1 MSNSQRIKRA
11 VCFLRTNLPS
21 NVMAPTT
28 MARFSVYGCLAVV
41 LVSAKILTY
50 AREQI
55 VIDGNCRYGIV
66 LVKGNYSFTLD
77 KAIEVCSLLN
87 YTLATSEELEQA
99 YNVGYETCRYGWTAD
114 GKYVIPR
121 HKPQDTCARGQ
132 IGLLIYESQQN
143 KSFDA
148 YCFNSSEM
156 GVKYC
161 NKSDITV
168 TIIWKNVVPD
178 SNSSTTTTAAMGVG
192 NSTLNVIDANATAD
206 YVLEKHMKAIK
217 AFLHAA
223 DKKVKGT
230 SIYFWI
236 ALLIALMCGLA
247 AAIYITV
254 ITCSRS

>member
-1 MSNSQRIKRA
+1 
-11 VCFLRTNLPS
+11 
-21 NVMAPTT
+21 MAPTT
-28 MARFSVYGCLAVV
+28 MARFSVFGCLAVV
-41 LVSAKILTY
+41 LVSAKILTF

-55 VIDGNCRYGIV
+55 VIDGFCRYGIV
-66 LVKGNYSFTLD
+66 LVKGNYSFSLD
-77 KAIEVCSLLN
+77 KAIEVCGLLN

-121 HKPQDTCARGQ
+121 HKPQDTCAKGQ

-161 NKSDITV
+161 NKSDVIV
-168 TIIWKNVVPD
+168 TITWKNVVPD
-178 SNSSTTTTAAMGVG
+178 SNSSTTTTATAMGVG
-192 NSTLNVIDANATAD
+192 NSTLNMIDANATAD
-206 YVLEKHMKAIK
+206 YVLDKHMKAIK
-217 AFLHAA
+217 EFLNGA